1 MFCQKCGQQNPETGK
16 FCRACGTD
24 LGNVTQALTG
34 SEPTQPL
41 DRKGRPLNW
50 EGALTTMFMGA
61 AFLTVSIILGLSGK
75 APGWW
80 FWMLIPAFGM
90 LGSGIAKY
98 VQLKK
103 LEQSQGVNLPAATMR
118 IVSSGQSRPVGTL
131 PPQQTEFVSPD
142 SRYKT
147 GDLVPPSV
155 TDSTTRHLELDSEGQ
170 TMTLP
175 KE

>member
-24 LGNVTQALTG
+24 LGNVTQALT
-34 SEPTQPL
+34 EPKQTQPL
-41 DRKGRPLNW
+41 VDRRGRPISYETVIPKVFL
-50 EGALTTMFMGA
+50 GA
-61 AFLTVSIILGLSGK
+61 AFVMVAIILGATGK
-75 APGWW
+75 ADSWW
-80 FWMLIPAFGM
+80 FWMLIPAFAM
-90 LGSGIAKY
+90 LGSGIAKF

-103 LEQSQGVNLPAATMR
+103 HEQFGGGTSPSATVT
-118 IVSSGQSRPVGTL
+118 IESSGQPSAL
-131 PPQQTEFVSPD
+131 PPQQTQFVSPD

-155 TDSTTRHLELDSEGQ
+155 TDSTTRHLELDSEGK

-175 KE
+175 KK

>member
-1 MFCQKCGQQNPETGK
+1 MFCQKCGQQNPDNGK

-24 LGNVTQALTG
+24 LGNVTQALTDAKK
-34 SEPTQPL
+34 TQPL
-41 DRKGRPLNW
+41 VDRRGRPISW
-50 EGALTTMFMGA
+50 ERAITQVFMGC
-61 AFLTVSIILGLSGK
+61 AFLTVSIILGVSGMGR
-75 APGWW
+75 GWW

-103 LEQSQGVNLPAATMR
+103 LEQSLDSSSPTAVVT
-118 IVSSGQSRPVGTL
+118 IESSGQPPAL
-131 PPQQTEFVSPD
+131 PPQQTQFVSPD

-155 TDSTTRHLELDSEGQ
+155 TDATTRHLELDSEGQ

-175 KE
+175 KK

>member
-1 MFCQKCGQQNPETGK
+1 MFCQKCGQQNPDNGK

-24 LGNVTQALTG
+24 LGNVTQALTDAKK
-34 SEPTQPL
+34 TQPL
-41 DRKGRPLNW
+41 VDRRGRPISW
-50 EGALTTMFMGA
+50 DRAITGMFMGL
-61 AFLTVSIILGLSGK
+61 AFLIVSIILGVSGMGR
-75 APGWW
+75 GWW
-80 FWMLIPAFGM
+80 FWMLIPGFMM

-103 LEQSQGVNLPAATMR
+103 LQQSRGETSPSAVVAIEN
-118 IVSSGQSRPVGTL
+118 SGQPSAL
-131 PPQQTEFVSPD
+131 PPQQTGFVSPD

-155 TDSTTRHLELDSEGQ
+155 TETTTRHLEIDSEGR

-175 KE
+175 KK

>member
-24 LGNVTQALTG
+24 LGNVTQALADAK
-34 SEPTQPL
+34 PTQPL
-41 DRKGRPLNW
+41 DRKGRPINW
-50 EGALTTMFMGA
+50 EGALTTMFMGL
-61 AFLTVSIILGLSGK
+61 AFLIVSIILGVSGMGR
-75 APGWW
+75 GWW
-80 FWMLIPAFGM
+80 FWMLIPGLMM

-103 LEQSQGVNLPAATMR
+103 LEQSRGTLTA
-118 IVSSGQSRPVGTL
+118 IVTDNVIETLQNQAL
-131 PPQQTEFVSPD
+131 PPQQTQFVSPE

-155 TDSTTRHLELDSEGQ
+155 TDSTTRHLEIDSEGK

-175 KE
+175 KK